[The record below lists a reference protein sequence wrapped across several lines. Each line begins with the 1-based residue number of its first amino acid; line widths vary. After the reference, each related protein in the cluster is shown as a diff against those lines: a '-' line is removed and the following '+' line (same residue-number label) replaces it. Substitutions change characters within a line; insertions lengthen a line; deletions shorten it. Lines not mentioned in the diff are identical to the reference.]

1 MKAMAMLGSVVMAMA
16 TLGCAGEPIH
26 GSWEN
31 DEATG
36 GFQDEMTIAED
47 GGSRELE
54 FAYPLWCGDVAI
66 APRVTIELD
75 VTWSGDA
82 DSGYEIE
89 FECARASIAGEGG
102 CEGVSGCD
110 SVYELL
116 GFSLDIESDC
126 EVNDAEDELECEFEG
141 EEFTFERTG
150 E

>member
-1 MKAMAMLGSVVMAMA
+1 MRTMAMLGSVVVAMA

-26 GSWEN
+26 GSWESE
-31 DEATG
+31 DTTSDV
-36 GFQDEMTIAED
+36 QDEMTIAES
-47 GGSRELE
+47 GGSREVQ
-54 FAYPLWCGDVAI
+54 FPYPLYCGDVAI

-75 VTWSGDA
+75 VTWRGDA

-89 FECARASIAGEGG
+89 FECSSASIAGEAG
-102 CEGVSGCD
+102 CEGVAGCD

-126 EVNDAEDELECEFEG
+126 EINDAEDELECEFEG
-141 EEFTFERTG
+141 AEFSFERTG